1 MSKVSTG
8 DRQVMVTLPHTIYGR
23 KMHTLHAKPK
33 FTLQE
38 VHHPSMRALS
48 ASAATK
54 VIILVK
60 VRFYQK
66 YLVFLLRKKLQNALR
81 YSLGL
86 PWWLSGK
93 ESTCQ
98 YRSGKITHAQEQLSP
113 CTMTVKPVLQS
124 LGAATTGGYMP
135 QNPCSIAREAT
146 AMRSLSAVTREKPH
160 SLELEKSPCSN
171 KDPAQPK
178 MK

>member
-1 MSKVSTG
+1 
-8 DRQVMVTLPHTIYGR
+8 
-23 KMHTLHAKPK
+23 
-33 FTLQE
+33 
-38 VHHPSMRALS
+38 MRALS

-113 CTMTVKPVLQS
+113 CTMTVKPVL
-124 LGAATTGGYMP
+124 
-135 QNPCSIAREAT
+135 
-146 AMRSLSAVTREKPH
+146 
-160 SLELEKSPCSN
+160 
-171 KDPAQPK
+171 
-178 MK
+178 